1 MFDKERWDEIFEN
14 LNRNKLRTGLTA
26 FSVAWGIFML
36 VILLGTGQGM
46 ENGIKSSFQKNAIN
60 SINVYGGRTSIAAK
74 GMQIGRPIQFDNQ
87 DFDRLT
93 ADKSQIE
100 YASARYRIPT
110 ATIISYQNESGAFE
124 VKSVHPENQFIELVT
139 PTEGRF
145 LNDIDIIER
154 RKVVALSEKL
164 SSALFVNQENPIGKT
179 VQINSVPFLVIGI
192 LDDGDTESET
202 ETAYIP
208 ISTAQLVF
216 NGGTRVNQV
225 AATLRD
231 ANLEQSEIVGNE
243 MRKKLA
249 ERYNFDP
256 EDKQAVFVR
265 NNFVEFNRFISL
277 FNGIRIF
284 IWIIGIGT
292 ITAGVVGVSNI
303 MMIVVKERT
312 REIGI
317 RKALGATPFSIIS
330 LIVQEA
336 VFITTVSGY
345 VGLVLGVGL
354 LQLIQK
360 NVSSDFFKNPEIDL
374 KVALSATLL
383 LVVAGAF
390 AGFFPAK
397 NAAKIQPIEALRYE

>member
-46 ENGIKSSFQKNAIN
+46 ENGIRTSFQKDAIN
-60 SINVYGGRTSIAAK
+60 SINVYGGKTSIPSK
-74 GMQIGRPIQFDNQ
+74 GMQVGRPIQFDNQ
-87 DFDRLT
+87 DFDRLSS
-93 ADKSQIE
+93 DRSQIE

-110 ATIISYQNESGAFE
+110 ATIINYQNESGSFE

-139 PTEGRF
+139 PMQGRF
-145 LNDIDIIER
+145 LNEIDITER
-154 RKVVALSEKL
+154 RKVVALGLKL
-164 SSALFVNQENPIGKT
+164 SKALFVNNEDPIGKT
-179 VQINSVPFLVIGI
+179 IQINTVPFLVVGI

-225 AATLRD
+225 AVTLRN
-231 ANLEQSEIVGNE
+231 ASLEQSEIVGADI
-243 MRKKLA
+243 RKKLA

-265 NNFVEFNRFISL
+265 NNFVEYNRIISL
-277 FNGIRIF
+277 FDGIRMF
-284 IWIIGIGT
+284 VWIIGIGT

-345 VGLVLGVGL
+345 IGLVLGVGL
-354 LQLIQK
+354 LQLIQN

-374 KVALSATLL
+374 KIALSSTILL
-383 LVVAGAF
+383 IVAGAF
-390 AGFFPAK
+390 AGFFPAR